1 MSDELVTVRVKSRTG
16 DIYVRAGRFIPHDR
30 WDTIEVPVDV
40 AAALAKDPWIDAR
53 DLPAGM
59 ASSEPRESEAG
70 TSLERQLE
78 EAHTRI
84 EALEHELEA
93 ARVTHHAE
101 LEKLREAHARDLAEV
116 RRRIDREI
124 RDGER
129 RENARDDEVR
139 QPPRRGATTAGRVPT

>member
-1 MSDELVTVRVKSRTG
+1 MSDEQVVTIRVKSRTG

-40 AAALAKDPWIDAR
+40 AATLAKDPWIDAR

-59 ASSEPRESEAG
+59 AANEPPESKAA

-84 EALEHELEA
+84 EALEHELA
-93 ARVTHHAE
+93 TARHTHQAE
-101 LEKLREAHARDLAEV
+101 LEKLREAHARDLEET
-116 RRRIDREI
+116 RRRIDSEI
-124 RDGER
+124 REGER
-129 RENARDDEVR
+129 RENARDSEVR
-139 QPPRRGATTAGRVPT
+139 PPPRRGAATSPR

>member
-30 WDTIEVPVDV
+30 WDTIEVPGEV

-59 ASSEPRESEAG
+59 SSSAPLESEAG
-70 TSLERQLE
+70 TSLERQLV
-78 EAHTRI
+78 EAHARI

-93 ARVTHHAE
+93 ARLAHQAE
-101 LEKLREAHARDLAEV
+101 LEKLREAHARDLDVA
-116 RRRIDREI
+116 RRRVESEV

-129 RENARDDEVR
+129 RESAREAEVR
-139 QPPRRGATTAGRVPT
+139 PPPRRGAATSPR

>member
-1 MSDELVTVRVKSRTG
+1 MSDEQLVTVRVKSRTG

-40 AAALAKDPWIDAR
+40 ATALAKDPWIDVR

-59 ASSEPRESEAG
+59 TPSEPLEPWAG

-84 EALEHELEA
+84 DALERDLKA
-93 ARVTHHAE
+93 ARQTHQAE
-101 LEKLREAHARDLAEV
+101 LEKLREAHARDLDEA
-116 RRRIDREI
+116 RRRVDREI

-129 RENARDDEVR
+129 RENARDGEVR
-139 QPPRRGATTAGRVPT
+139 PPPRRGAATPSR

>member
-30 WDTIEVPVDV
+30 WDTIEVPIDV

-59 ASSEPRESEAG
+59 ASSAPQESEAG
-70 TSLERQLE
+70 TSLERQLV

-93 ARVTHHAE
+93 ARLTHQAE
-101 LEKLREAHARDLAEV
+101 LEKLREAHVRDLDVA
-116 RRRIDREI
+116 RRRVESEV

-129 RENARDDEVR
+129 RENAREAEVR
-139 QPPRRGATTAGRVPT
+139 PPRRPPGR

>member
-1 MSDELVTVRVKSRTG
+1 MSDEQLVTIRVKSRTG

-30 WDTIEVPVDV
+30 WDTIEVPIEV

-59 ASSEPRESEAG
+59 ASSAPPEAG

-78 EAHTRI
+78 EAHARV

-93 ARVTHHAE
+93 ARLAHQAE
-101 LEKLREAHARDLAEV
+101 LEKLREAQARDFDVA
-116 RRRIDREI
+116 RRRVESEV

-129 RENARDDEVR
+129 RENAREADAR
-139 QPPRRGATTAGRVPT
+139 PPPRRAPTAR